1 MFGRSR
7 GGGANRSSWEVGE
20 MIVAGAATCV
30 EGVALVLSEF
40 SLTRAL
46 ARVAQV
52 GSSTRVAL
60 VSRVRAREWQ
70 RGRESARG
78 ERRRGKS
85 ERHVNGE
92 RERDRERIT
101 VERREDQVEYKREKD
116 RSGESG
122 LGTVASS
129 EMGVCV

>member
-60 VSRVRAREWQ
+60 VSRVRARE
-70 RGRESARG
+70 
-78 ERRRGKS
+78 
-85 ERHVNGE
+85 
-92 RERDRERIT
+92 
-101 VERREDQVEYKREKD
+101 
-116 RSGESG
+116 
-122 LGTVASS
+122 
-129 EMGVCV
+129 

>member
-7 GGGANRSSWEVGE
+7 GGGAMRSSWEVGE
-20 MIVAGAATCV
+20 MIAAGAATCV

-78 ERRRGKS
+78 ERRRGKR